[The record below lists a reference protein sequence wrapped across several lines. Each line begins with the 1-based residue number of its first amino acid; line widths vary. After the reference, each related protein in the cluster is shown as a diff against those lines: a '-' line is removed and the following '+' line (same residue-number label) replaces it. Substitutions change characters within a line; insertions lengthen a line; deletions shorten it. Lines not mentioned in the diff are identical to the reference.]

1 MVFPSWLRE
10 VPHAISRQET
20 DTILEPV
27 VALSCTGTY
36 LRSKPLQLIQIC
48 ALQLKQQDGSWLLT
62 PFYFSDFS
70 IYSIAVVNTKEVE
83 QST

>member
-1 MVFPSWLRE
+1 MVFSFWLRE
-10 VPHAISRQET
+10 VPHANSRQET

-36 LRSKPLQLIQIC
+36 LRLKLLQLIQIC

-70 IYSIAVVNTKEVE
+70 IYSIAVIKEVE